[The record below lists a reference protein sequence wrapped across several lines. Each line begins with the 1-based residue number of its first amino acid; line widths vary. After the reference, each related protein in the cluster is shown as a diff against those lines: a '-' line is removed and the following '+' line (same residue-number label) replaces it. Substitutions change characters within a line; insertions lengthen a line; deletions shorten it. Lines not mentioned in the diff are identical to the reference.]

1 MFLEETYL
9 VSEAKPPMRCKI
21 VIRQQFVTAELFFG
35 GVM

>member
-9 VSEAKPPMRCKI
+9 VSEAKPMRCKI
-21 VIRQQFVTAELFFG
+21 VIRQQFVTTELFFG